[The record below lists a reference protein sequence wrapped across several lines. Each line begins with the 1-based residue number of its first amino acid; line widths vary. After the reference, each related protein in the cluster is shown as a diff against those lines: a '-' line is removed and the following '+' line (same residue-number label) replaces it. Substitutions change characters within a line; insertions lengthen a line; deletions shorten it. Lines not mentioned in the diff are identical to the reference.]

1 MLLNPTDLAFK
12 MLKMK
17 YVYAVNNF
25 DLDTLV
31 PAPLVIPSLYG
42 FVIAVG
48 CNSFLPKPRLQYSKG
63 NYFSHDSDCL
73 SVLLGALWKYF
84 AQTF

>member
-1 MLLNPTDLAFK
+1 
-12 MLKMK
+12 MK
-17 YVYAVNNF
+17 YICAVNNF
-25 DLDTLV
+25 DLDALV

-48 CNSFLPKPRLQYSKG
+48 CNCFLPQPCLQYSKG